1 MSFKTKKS
9 IKIFD
14 TLSNQLQEL
23 KTLEK
28 NILKIYVCGPTVY
41 DRPHLGNARSIVIY
55 DLFYRFF
62 LQIFDQVIYVRN
74 ITDVDDK
81 INQSAK
87 EQNISIQELTQKILQ
102 YFYDDIN
109 ALNVLKPTFEPK
121 VTENIPEIIQI
132 IQKLLDNNN
141 AYIESGHVLF
151 DVSSC
156 KNYGQLSNRKIDELI
171 SGARIE
177 IADYKKNPLDF
188 VLWKP
193 ASQNDDISSVFQS
206 PWGEGRPGWHI
217 ECSAMSFKFLGENFD
232 IHGGGADLQFPHHEN
247 EIAQSCSAH
256 RGSKYASYWIH
267 NGFLTVDGEKM
278 SKSLKNF
285 ITVNDLIKS
294 GVYGSTIRLM
304 LLSSHYRKPFDF
316 NQKVL
321 QDSQKTLEKFHEIF
335 DEEFVDKI
343 PENQSNKPSPEILDF
358 LADDLNFSKVL
369 AFLHSQLK
377 ALKNNNDSQK
387 LIEFIVNLK
396 FLGIFDKKF
405 IKNKL
410 NQFDL
415 NLENF
420 NQENTVL
427 KNNAKIDMNFIE
439 NQIALR
445 QKYKAEKN
453 FVKADEIRLKLS
465 ELGVAIEDK
474 SGNVTIFTIK

>member
-1 MSFKTKKS
+1 
-9 IKIFD
+9 
-14 TLSNQLQEL
+14 
-23 KTLEK
+23 
-28 NILKIYVCGPTVY
+28 
-41 DRPHLGNARSIVIY
+41 
-55 DLFYRFF
+55 
-62 LQIFDQVIYVRN
+62 
-74 ITDVDDK
+74 
-81 INQSAK
+81 
-87 EQNISIQELTQKILQ
+87 
-102 YFYDDIN
+102 
-109 ALNVLKPTFEPK
+109 
-121 VTENIPEIIQI
+121 
-132 IQKLLDNNN
+132 
-141 AYIESGHVLF
+141 
-151 DVSSC
+151 
-156 KNYGQLSNRKIDELI
+156 
-171 SGARIE
+171 
-177 IADYKKNPLDF
+177 
-188 VLWKP
+188 
-193 ASQNDDISSVFQS
+193 
-206 PWGEGRPGWHI
+206 
-217 ECSAMSFKFLGENFD
+217 
-232 IHGGGADLQFPHHEN
+232 
-247 EIAQSCSAH
+247 
-256 RGSKYASYWIH
+256 
-267 NGFLTVDGEKM
+267 
-278 SKSLKNF
+278 
-285 ITVNDLIKS
+285 
-294 GVYGSTIRLM
+294 M

-405 IKNKL
+405 IKNNSTK
-410 NQFDL
+410 FDL

-427 KNNAKIDMNFIE
+427 KNNAKIDINFIE

>member
-1 MSFKTKKS
+1 MSFESKKN

-14 TLSNQLQEL
+14 TLTNQLQDL
-23 KTLEK
+23 KTLEE

-41 DRPHLGNARSIVIY
+41 DRPHLGNARSIVVY

-62 LQIFDQVIYVRN
+62 LQIFDKVIYVRN

-87 EQNISIQELTQKILQ
+87 EQNISIQELTQKILEF
-102 YFYDDIN
+102 FYQDIN

-121 VTENIPEIIQI
+121 VTENIPEIINI
-132 IQKLLDNNN
+132 IQKLLDNKN
-141 AYIESGHVLF
+141 AYIEKGHVLF
-151 DVSSC
+151 DVASY
-156 KNYGQLSNRKIDELI
+156 KDYGKLSNRKIDELI
-171 SGARIE
+171 SGARVE
-177 IADYKKNPLDF
+177 IADYKNNPLDF

-193 ASQNDDISSVFQS
+193 ASPNDDISSVFQS

-256 RGSKYASYWIH
+256 LGSNYASYWIH

-285 ITVNDLIKS
+285 ITVNDLIKA
-294 GVYGSTIRLM
+294 GINGSTIRLM

-335 DEEFVDKI
+335 DEEFIEKI
-343 PENQSNKPSPEILDF
+343 PQNQSNKPSPEILSF
-358 LADDLNFSKVL
+358 LGDDLNFSKVL
-369 AFLHSQLK
+369 AFLHLQLK
-377 ALKNNNDSQK
+377 SLKTNNDSQK
-387 LIEFIVNLK
+387 LLEFIGNLK

-405 IKNKL
+405 IKN
-410 NQFDL
+410 
-415 NLENF
+415 NLTKSDFNVENF
-420 NQENTVL
+420 DQQNKSS
-427 KNNAKIDMNFIE
+427 KNLANIDANFIE

-453 FVKADEIRLKLS
+453 FEKADEIRLQLRES
-465 ELGVAIEDK
+465 GILIEDK
-474 SGNVTIFTIK
+474 PNGITTFSVK

>member
-1 MSFKTKKS
+1 MNFTAKKS

-14 TLSNQLQEL
+14 TLSNQIQEL

-28 NILKIYVCGPTVY
+28 NILKMYVCGPTVY

-62 LQIFDQVIYVRN
+62 LQIFDKVIFVRN

-87 EQNISIQELTQKILQ
+87 EQNISIQDLTQKILGF
-102 YFYDDIN
+102 FYEDIN

-132 IQKLLDNNN
+132 IQKLIENNN
-141 AYIESGHVLF
+141 AYIERGHVLF

-156 KNYGQLSNRKIDELI
+156 KDYGKLSNRKIDELI
-171 SGARIE
+171 SGVRIE

-193 ASQNDDISSVFQS
+193 SSPNDDISSVFQS
-206 PWGEGRPGWHI
+206 PWGDGRPGWHI

-256 RGSKYASYWIH
+256 RGSNYASYWIH

-285 ITVNDLIKS
+285 ITVNDLIKN

-316 NQKVL
+316 NQKAL

-335 DEEFVDKI
+335 DEEI

-377 ALKNNNDSQK
+377 SLKDNKNPQK
-387 LIEFIVNLK
+387 IIEFIGNLK

-405 IKNKL
+405 IKN
-410 NQFDL
+410 
-415 NLENF
+415 NLYKVNF
-420 NQENTVL
+420 NQENELL
-427 KNNAKIDMNFIE
+427 KNNANIDVNFIE
-439 NQIALR
+439 SQIALR
-445 QKYKAEKN
+445 QKYKIEKN
-453 FVKADEIRLKLS
+453 FIKADEIRTKLS
-465 ELGVAIEDK
+465 EIGVSIEDK
-474 SGNVTIFTIK
+474 PNNKTIFIIK